1 MKRLFA
7 VEGRA
12 VSSTILL
19 ALVVVVLNT
28 YTPSEKIR
36 KHVILGLKCLIWT
49 GQAWYGFM
57 THGVFSEPGTALEVL
72 CSHPTST
79 LSDRS
84 LGTYFP

>member
-12 VSSTILL
+12 VSSTVLL

-28 YTPSEKIR
+28 YTAREKIR
-36 KHVILGLKCLIWT
+36 KHVILRLKCLIWL
-49 GQAWYGFM
+49 GQAWYAFM
-57 THGVFSEPGTALEVL
+57 THGVFSEPGTGVEVV
-72 CSHPTST
+72 CSHPTPT

-84 LGTYFP
+84 LGTCFP